1 MGKNIKISIDF
12 EGPFGMYPYIKSQNS
27 IKKYYQLD
35 ESIRFILDYH
45 KKNKIIITLG
55 ILGVTA
61 IKEFKDLIKVIS
73 SIDDDYP
80 QDSLIYRLKNDFEFF
95 KLVLENK
102 EVFLKGKVL
111 EDLNIKNN
119 NYIEIACHSFSHIHI
134 FEDIYSKNIL
144 EKEIS
149 ESLKIIQKFLKKNS
163 NVSVYISPKNQ
174 INSKLISILKKFK
187 ILKYRSSSKINLY
200 SENYG
205 KKIITKYFYKFA
217 RKYEKFNLPFNNLLN
232 RSLIKNLIDKDNE
245 YIDSGYFLEFP
256 KYEFLYNRYL
266 SSFLKYVKKQIDDK
280 NDINIWFHPHNMLV
294 NLELSKRYYKSCHKI
309 LSKIKDDYVFSKL

>member
-1 MGKNIKISIDF
+1 
-12 EGPFGMYPYIKSQNS
+12 MY
-27 IKKYYQLD
+27 
-35 ESIRFILDYH
+35 
-45 KKNKIIITLG
+45 
-55 ILGVTA
+55 
-61 IKEFKDLIKVIS
+61 
-73 SIDDDYP
+73 
-80 QDSLIYRLKNDFEFF
+80 
-95 KLVLENK
+95 
-102 EVFLKGKVL
+102 
-111 EDLNIKNN
+111 
-119 NYIEIACHSFSHIHI
+119 SFSHIHI

-163 NVSVYISPKNQ
+163 NVSVYISPRNQ

-232 RSLIKNLIDKDNE
+232 RSLIKNLIDKE
-245 YIDSGYFLEFP
+245 KEHIDSGYFLEFP

-309 LSKIKDDYVFSKL
+309 LSKVKDDYVFSKL

>member
-1 MGKNIKISIDF
+1 MRNNIKISIDF
-12 EGPFGMYPYIKSQNS
+12 EGPFGMYPYIKSQKT
-27 IKKYYQLD
+27 IKKYFQLD
-35 ESIRFILDYH
+35 ECIRFILNYH
-45 KKNKIIITLG
+45 KKNKINITLG
-55 ILGVTA
+55 ILGLTA
-61 IKEFKDLIKVIS
+61 IKEFKDLTKVIN
-73 SIDDDYP
+73 SIDEVYP
-80 QDSLIYRLKNDFEFF
+80 KDSLIYRLRNDAEFF

-102 EVFLKGKVL
+102 EIFLKGKVL
-111 EDLNIKNN
+111 DNLNIKNN
-119 NYIEIACHSFSHIHI
+119 KYIEIACHSLSHIHI
-134 FEDIYSKNIL
+134 FEDIYSGNIL

-163 NVSVYISPKNQ
+163 NVRVYISPRNQ
-174 INSKLISILKKFK
+174 IDRKLINILKKFK
-187 ILKYRSSSKINLY
+187 IFKYRSSSKINLY

-205 KKIITKYFYKFA
+205 KKIINKYFYKFA

-232 RSLIKNLIDKDNE
+232 RSLIKKSTDTNNRE
-245 YIDSGYFLEFP
+245 IDSGYFLEFP

-309 LSKIKDDYVFSKL
+309 LSNIKNDYVFSKF